1 MDAVTIAAGAVFS
14 AWGQVDPSRLRFH
27 REVRDLCRQNTC
39 RNYNTSWACP
49 PAVGSLEDCRERV
62 GHFSRFLLF
71 SKVYPLT
78 DSFDLEGMQAGLLDF
93 KDAVDA
99 FDRQIQ
105 PQLHHYLLLSN
116 EGCGRCSQCTWPD
129 APCRFPE
136 KLHHSLE
143 GYGFIVS
150 ELANLAGIPYNGG
163 PNTVTFFGALLY

>member
-1 MDAVTIAAGAVFS
+1 
-14 AWGQVDPSRLRFH
+14 
-27 REVRDLCRQNTC
+27 
-39 RNYNTSWACP
+39 
-49 PAVGSLEDCRERV
+49 
-62 GHFSRFLLF
+62 
-71 SKVYPLT
+71 
-78 DSFDLEGMQAGLLDF
+78 MQAGLLDF

>member
-14 AWGQVDPSRLRFH
+14 VWGQVDPSCLRFH

-62 GHFSRFLLF
+62 G
-71 SKVYPLT
+71 
-78 DSFDLEGMQAGLLDF
+78 
-93 KDAVDA
+93 
-99 FDRQIQ
+99 
-105 PQLHHYLLLSN
+105 HHYLLLSN

>member
-1 MDAVTIAAGAVFS
+1 
-14 AWGQVDPSRLRFH
+14 
-27 REVRDLCRQNTC
+27 
-39 RNYNTSWACP
+39 
-49 PAVGSLEDCRERV
+49 
-62 GHFSRFLLF
+62 
-71 SKVYPLT
+71 
-78 DSFDLEGMQAGLLDF
+78 MQAGLLDF

-105 PQLHHYLLLSN
+105 PQLQHYLLLSN